1 VPEWT
6 IGDVVDAIA
15 DVIGDRTM
23 TVCGD
28 RRTTYGEMAQRTRRL
43 ANFLFVK
50 GFGDHRER
58 DGLNNWECGQDRVAL
73 IMYNARYL

>member
-1 VPEWT
+1 MTLGEWT

-28 RRTTYGEMAQRTRRL
+28 RVTTYGDMAVRTRKL
-43 ANFLFVK
+43 ANFLADIASAT
-50 GFGDHRER
+50 G
-58 DGLNNWECGQDRVAL
+58 
-73 IMYNARYL
+73 

>member
-15 DVIGDRTM
+15 DVIPDRPM

-28 RRTTYGEMAQRTRRL
+28 RRTTYG
-43 ANFLFVK
+43 
-50 GFGDHRER
+50 
-58 DGLNNWECGQDRVAL
+58 
-73 IMYNARYL
+73 